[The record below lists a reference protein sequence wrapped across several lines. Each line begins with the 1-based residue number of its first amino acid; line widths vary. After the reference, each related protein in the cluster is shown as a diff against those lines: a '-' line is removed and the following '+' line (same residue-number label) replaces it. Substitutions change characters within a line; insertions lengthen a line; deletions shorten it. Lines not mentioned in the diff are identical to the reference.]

1 MTNRKD
7 LPSEKASNFQQ
18 RLRETVMTYL
28 GKQGD
33 PLDRGITLRDL
44 ISSGIAKLPNGWRGG
59 SDAVPLSP
67 GSFTVDADS
76 VTLDLTPPPM
86 PTGVEVTA
94 AITNLMIST
103 DSPIY
108 RAGGGHLS
116 MVVYGQTY
124 VAGGAVPVFGTAVR
138 LAEIPGAIGSYAT
151 NPSTTWHIW
160 VTWKSKAGVEGPPAG
175 GTNGFVATT
184 GENVELLLNAL
195 SGQITQSQ
203 LYSDLGSRI
212 DLIDGPQ
219 SLAGSVA
226 ARIFSERQERVAAI
240 TAEQQARTN
249 ALLAEAADRGTAIS
263 NETDQRITA
272 TGALQSQ
279 INLLSAA
286 SSGDFTE
293 LLSAVQEEQAARIE
307 GDLAEATQ
315 RTTLAAQHVALVDVV
330 AHGAELDEVN
340 RLGGEVLVAAE
351 RVRASAS
358 LDVERIV
365 RADADEAMA
374 SQITTLSARM
384 GSAEAGLVSEQTTRA
399 SADSALSTSI
409 TNLTAT
415 VQSNNSTLQAN
426 ITQEATAR
434 ANADEVVSNT
444 LTALISQTGAAA
456 NAAIVAEQQA
466 RTTAI
471 SAETSARN
479 AQVATLQTA
488 DSNLSAAIVSEATL
502 RLADDVALGQR
513 IDALGVEVDGNA
525 AAIINEATARA
536 SGDSSLS
543 SQINTVSAVANAA
556 NRSYLQPSAP
566 TGDLKVGD
574 IWWDSDDNKKSY
586 RWNGSGWG
594 ETADTRIAANAAAI
608 TNEATA
614 RANSDGALAQSINQ
628 VQARLD
634 TGDYAAV
641 KVQSSATATKVGTLI
656 TQYSVKLD
664 AGGKVA
670 GFGLYNDSTTGSE
683 FAIRAD
689 RFYIAPP
696 ATGGGSATQIMPF
709 VVQAS
714 ATTIGGVSVP
724 AGVYINDAYIRNGTI
739 SNAKIANATID
750 KAKIVSLGVD
760 QLDAGSLNVGQYIQS
775 QSYAP
780 GWSGWRITADG
791 AAEFSNAVVRGTVYA
806 TNGSFTGT
814 VYATD
819 GDFKGKVLGGGATTY
834 TSGTGMFSGW
844 TSGTTDANYRWRVGN
859 PSGARIQWTG
869 SGVEVYNS
877 SNQLTLSS
885 GGVGWDSVSGKPAFG
900 SLATQSSVTTGQVSG
915 LGSLATQSSVNWS
928 TQISNIPAF
937 GNFAYL
943 SSITSAN
950 ISTFIAGAAIG
961 EAYIS
966 NAAITRAK
974 IENAAVNTLKIAG
987 NAVTVPSVDTRGDTV
1002 NGSGAY
1008 VEVGRV
1014 TISMSEPGWI
1024 YASFCATQ
1032 NYGSGMRNSASF
1044 LEITGDPVMTAGGL
1058 AVTTNISIAGAKYLG
1073 AGSHVI
1079 RAIWYGENSGVRI
1092 INRVLFAMGVMR

>member
-59 SDAVPLSP
+59 SDTVPLSP
-67 GSFTVDADS
+67 GGFTVDADS

-94 AITNLMIST
+94 AITNLVIST

-116 MVVYGQTY
+116 MVVHGQTY

-160 VTWKSKAGVEGPPAG
+160 VTWKSKAGVEGQPAG

-203 LYSDLGSRI
+203 LYTDLGSRI

-226 ARIFSERQERVAAI
+226 ARIFAEQQARAAAI
-240 TAEQQARTN
+240 TTEQQARTN
-249 ALLAEAADRGTAIS
+249 ALLAEAAARGTAIS
-263 NETDQRITA
+263 NETTQRITA

-293 LLSAVQEEQAARIE
+293 LLSAVQEEQTARIE
-307 GDLAEATQ
+307 GDLAEAAQ
-315 RTTLAAQHVALVDVV
+315 RTTLVAQHTALVDVV

-536 SGDSSLS
+536 
-543 SQINTVSAVANAA
+543 
-556 NRSYLQPSAP
+556 
-566 TGDLKVGD
+566 
-574 IWWDSDDNKKSY
+574 
-586 RWNGSGWG
+586 
-594 ETADTRIAANAAAI
+594 
-608 TNEATA
+608 
-614 RANSDGALAQSINQ
+614 NSDGALAQSINQ

-634 TGDYAAV
+634 TGDYATV
-641 KVQSSATATKVGTLI
+641 KVESSATATKVGTLI

-670 GFGLYNDSTTGSE
+670 GFGLYNNSTTGSE

-739 SNAKIANATID
+739 TNAKIADLAVD
-750 KAKIVSLGVD
+750 DAKIANLSVSKLN
-760 QLDAGSLNVGQYIQS
+760 AGSLKVGSYISSSNYVAGS
-775 QSYAP
+775 QGFAV
-780 GWSGWRITADG
+780 WATG
-791 AAEFSNAVVRGTVYA
+791 AAEFNNVTVRGTVYA
-806 TNGSFTGT
+806 SSGSFTGA
-814 VYATD
+814 VYASSGSFTGNIYSNTGTIGGVKINGNGLNIGSFSGYAWPTD
-819 GDFKGKVLGGGATTY
+819 GGGGFHLGPYGLLLGNANLGRYFQIETNGNIHTPGFNVIN
-834 TSGTGMFSGW
+834 GTM
-844 TSGTTDANYRWRVGN
+844 TINQANVIN
-859 PSGARIQWTG
+859 
-869 SGVEVYNS
+869 
-877 SNQLTLSS
+877 TL
-885 GGVGWDSVSGKPAFG
+885 
-900 SLATQSSVTTGQVSG
+900 
-915 LGSLATQSSVNWS
+915 N
-928 TQISNIPAF
+928 
-937 GNFAYL
+937 
-943 SSITSAN
+943 
-950 ISTFIAGAAIG
+950 IAGQ
-961 EAYIS
+961 
-966 NAAITRAK
+966 
-974 IENAAVNTLKIAG
+974 
-987 NAVTVPSVDTRGDTV
+987 AVTVTESFSHTIPGSGNNVTTSGSNSHTFNTHMAHGGELIVTAVCSAYSGSPPADTV
-1002 NGSGAY
+1002 EINLYIDGWHMQGFVGTETLALGTHTLIGKKTVGSGWRSVNITTTWANLEPRQNIVAEWRLVIHKAY
-1008 VEVGRV
+1008 R
-1014 TISMSEPGWI
+1014 
-1024 YASFCATQ
+1024 
-1032 NYGSGMRNSASF
+1032 
-1044 LEITGDPVMTAGGL
+1044 
-1058 AVTTNISIAGAKYLG
+1058 
-1073 AGSHVI
+1073 
-1079 RAIWYGENSGVRI
+1079 
-1092 INRVLFAMGVMR
+1092 

>member
-525 AAIINEATARA
+525 AAI
-536 SGDSSLS
+536 
-543 SQINTVSAVANAA
+543 
-556 NRSYLQPSAP
+556 
-566 TGDLKVGD
+566 
-574 IWWDSDDNKKSY
+574 
-586 RWNGSGWG
+586 
-594 ETADTRIAANAAAI
+594 

>member
-44 ISSGIAKLPNGWRGG
+44 ISSGIAKLPNGWRSG
-59 SDAVPLSP
+59 SDTVPLSP

-76 VTLDLTPPPM
+76 VTLDLTPPPV

-103 DSPIY
+103 DSPSY

-124 VAGGAVPVFGTAVR
+124 VAGGATPVFATAAR

-175 GTNGFVATT
+175 GTNGFVAAT

-249 ALLAEAADRGTAIS
+249 ALLAEAAARGTAIS
-263 NETDQRITA
+263 NETTQRITA

-293 LLSAVQEEQAARIE
+293 LLSAVQEEQTARIE
-307 GDLAEATQ
+307 GDLAEAAQ
-315 RTTLAAQHVALVDVV
+315 RTTLAAQHVTLAEVV

-340 RLGGEVLVAAE
+340 RLGNEVLVTAE
-351 RVRASAS
+351 RVRSSAS
-358 LDVERIV
+358 LDVERLV

-513 IDALGVEVDGNA
+513 IDSLGVEVDGNA
-525 AAIINEATARA
+525 AAII
-536 SGDSSLS
+536 
-543 SQINTVSAVANAA
+543 
-556 NRSYLQPSAP
+556 
-566 TGDLKVGD
+566 
-574 IWWDSDDNKKSY
+574 
-586 RWNGSGWG
+586 
-594 ETADTRIAANAAAI
+594 
-608 TNEATA
+608 NEATA

-641 KVQSSATATKVGTLI
+641 KVESSATASKVTGLEAQYTVKVDVAGHVSGYGIATTTVNSAPSSAFGVRADQFWLMPPAYSAESPPTENVYLGRAWYKPSANTTYYC
-656 TQYSVKLD
+656 TQYTPGVSVAWTSRSDVTPEMVAD
-664 AGGKVA
+664 AISPFIV
-670 GFGLYNDSTTGSE
+670 
-683 FAIRAD
+683 RAT
-689 RFYIAPP
+689 P
-696 ATGGGSATQIMPF
+696 
-709 VVQAS
+709 
-714 ATTIGGVSVP
+714 TTINGVSVP
-724 AGVYINDAYIRNGTI
+724 AGVYMRDAYIQNGTI
-739 SNAKIANATID
+739 TNAKIADATID
-750 KAKIVSLGVD
+750 KAKIVSLEATKLTSGEIQVGTVIKSQTTGTYGGV
-760 QLDAGSLNVGQYIQS
+760 S
-775 QSYAP
+775 QP
-780 GWSGWRITADG
+780 VWQIDG
-791 AAEFSNAVVRGTVYA
+791 NGNATFNNATVRGTVYA
-806 TNGSFTGT
+806 T
-814 VYATD
+814 A
-819 GDFKGKVLGGGATTY
+819 GDFKGKLLGGGATSY
-834 TSGTGMFSGW
+834 TGGVGLFSGW
-844 TSGTTDANYRWRVGN
+844 TSGTTDANYRWRVGD
-859 PSGARIQWTG
+859 PAGARIQWTG
-869 SGVEVYNS
+869 SGIEVYNS

-885 GGVGWDSVSGKPAFG
+885 GGVDWDSVSGKPAFG

-950 ISTFIAGAAIG
+950 ISTYIAGAAIG

-966 NAAITRAK
+966 NAAITSAK
-974 IENAAVNTLKIAG
+974 IGNAAVSTLKIEG
-987 NAVTVPSVDTRGDTV
+987 NAVTVPTVDRRSDIV
-1002 NGSGAY
+1002 NGSGLWL
-1008 VEVGRV
+1008 EVGRV

-1032 NYGSGMRNSASF
+1032 NYGTGMKHSVAA
-1044 LEITGDPVMTAGGL
+1044 LTIGGEVVMQAGGE
-1058 AVTTNISIAGAKYLG
+1058 AVTTNISIAGAKYLS

-1079 RAIWYGENSGVRI
+1079 QATWSGADSSVRVVT
-1092 INRVLFAMGVMR
+1092 RVLFAIGAMR

>member
-536 SGDSSLS
+536 
-543 SQINTVSAVANAA
+543 
-556 NRSYLQPSAP
+556 
-566 TGDLKVGD
+566 
-574 IWWDSDDNKKSY
+574 
-586 RWNGSGWG
+586 
-594 ETADTRIAANAAAI
+594 
-608 TNEATA
+608 
-614 RANSDGALAQSINQ
+614 NSDGALAQSINQ

-1008 VEVGRV
+1008 VEVCRV